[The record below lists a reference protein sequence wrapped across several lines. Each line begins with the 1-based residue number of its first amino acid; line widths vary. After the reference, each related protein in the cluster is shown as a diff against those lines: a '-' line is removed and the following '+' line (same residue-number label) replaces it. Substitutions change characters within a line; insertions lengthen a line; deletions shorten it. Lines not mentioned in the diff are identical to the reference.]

1 MKIERIRTNPEIPR
15 NSAAI
20 AVFYRPKTILLY
32 RHNYHYYVVVS
43 NNFVNK
49 ESSIFLIHFSNNAE
63 KKDCLKKG
71 NLKNFLERFFNDYV
85 DL

>member
-1 MKIERIRTNPEIPR
+1 MRIERIRINPEF

-20 AVFYRPKTILLY
+20 AVLHEKKTILLY
-32 RHNYHYYVVVS
+32 RHNYNYYVIVT
-43 NNFVNK
+43 NFVKNK
-49 ESSIFLIHFSNNAE
+49 NAIFLIYFSSNAE
-63 KKDCLKKG
+63 KKDCLKKE

>member
-1 MKIERIRTNPEIPR
+1 MKIERIRINPEI

-20 AVFYRPKTILLY
+20 AVLYKPKTILLY
-32 RHNYHYYVVVS
+32 KHNYNYYVVVS
-43 NNFVNK
+43 NNFIKDKNA
-49 ESSIFLIHFSNNAE
+49 IFLIYFSNNVE
-63 KKDCLKKG
+63 KKYWLKKE

>member
-1 MKIERIRTNPEIPR
+1 MKIERIRISPEI

-20 AVFYRPKTILLY
+20 AVLYKPKTILLY
-32 RHNYHYYVVVS
+32 RHNYNYYVIVS
-43 NNFVNK
+43 NNFVKDKNA
-49 ESSIFLIHFSNNAE
+49 IFLIYFSSNAE
-63 KKDCLKKG
+63 KKDCLKKE